1 MSSRRQLLIDW
12 TEQGLIAPEKLHAAL
27 AVAGVFPSD
36 AGWRRFLDRLL
47 LWLGALMI
55 AAGAIFFFAY
65 NWDDLGR
72 LAKFALA
79 QALVLAALAVIWR
92 TGIEHVAGKVALLAA
107 SLFVGALLA
116 LVGQTYQT
124 GADTWE
130 LFAVWAALILPW
142 AMVGRRAALW
152 LLWLGIV
159 NVTIVLYY
167 TTFGILFGLVF
178 GTERLLWTLF
188 GLNTAALA
196 VWELLALRYAQER
209 WAIRVLAVASGGLV
223 TVLAI
228 FSILE
233 WHSKSNLGL
242 IAWFAYFAAV
252 YAVYRHLVRDVFVLA
267 GGVLSVIVVIAT
279 WLGDLLFATIQEES
293 VFLLLALVVIGLSAA
308 GGAWLR
314 RVAAEAGA

>member
-1 MSSRRQLLIDW
+1 MNARRQLLIDW
-12 TEQGLIAPEKLHAAL
+12 MERGVIAPEKLHAAL

-79 QALVLAALAVIWR
+79 QALVVAALAVIWR
-92 TGIEHVAGKVALLAA
+92 TGIEHIAGKVSLLAA
-107 SLFVGALLA
+107 ALFVGALLA

-142 AMVGRRAALW
+142 ALLGRLAVLW

-159 NVTIVLYY
+159 NLAIVLYY
-167 TTFGILFGLVF
+167 STFGILFGLVF

-188 GLNTAALA
+188 GLNAAALA
-196 VWELLALRYAQER
+196 IWELLALRVPQER
-209 WAIRVLAVASGGLV
+209 WAVRVLAVGSGALV

-228 FSILE
+228 FSIVE
-233 WHSKSNLGL
+233 WQTGSTLGL
-242 IAWFAYFAAV
+242 IAWFGYFAVV
-252 YAVYRHLVRDVFVLA
+252 YAVYRRYLRDVFMLA
-267 GGVLSVIVVIAT
+267 GGVLSAIVVIAT
-279 WLGDLLFATIQEES
+279 WLGDLLFDAVQEES
-293 VFLLLALVVIGLSAA
+293 VFLFLALIVIGLSAA

-314 RVAAEAGA
+314 RVAAEADA

>member
-1 MSSRRQLLIDW
+1 MSTRRQLLIDW
-12 TEQGLIAPEKLHAAL
+12 MEQGLIAPEKLHAAL

-72 LAKFALA
+72 FAKFALA
-79 QALVLAALAVIWR
+79 QALVMAALAAIWR

-107 SLFVGALLA
+107 ALFVGALLA

-142 AMVGRRAALW
+142 AVLGRLAALW

-159 NVTIVLYY
+159 NLAIVFYFS
-167 TTFGILFGLVF
+167 TFGILFGLVF
-178 GTERLLWTLF
+178 GTERLLWLLF
-188 GLNTAALA
+188 GVNTAALA
-196 VWELLALRYAQER
+196 VWELLALRFAQER
-209 WAIRVLAVASGGLV
+209 WPMRVLAVVSGGLV

-233 WHSKSNLGL
+233 WQSRSNLGL
-242 IAWFAYFAAV
+242 IAWFGYFAAV
-252 YAVYRHLVRDVFVLA
+252 YAVYRRYLRDIFMLA
-267 GGVLSVIVVIAT
+267 GGVLSTIVVIAT
-279 WLGDLLFATIQEES
+279 WFGDLMFDTVQAEP
-293 VFLLLALVVIGLSAA
+293 VFLLLALIIIGLSAA

-314 RVAAEAGA
+314 RVAAESEA